1 MERKSWKGRLT
12 HSGKMVKKNQ
22 NFFQVGV
29 REIDV
34 TTERSQEAMSLQ
46 GRSHILFYQVEYE
59 LSITE
64 VDIFNT
70 VEILV
75 HYESVTQGSWNN
87 LDGDGQCTLR
97 RGGEMKD
104 EDRQRGWGVY
114 LYIKDRGENRVKMR
128 SSVRNEQLQKALHQ
142 RRCGL
147 KYLNTQNIK
156 RPYK

>member
-1 MERKSWKGRLT
+1 
-12 HSGKMVKKNQ
+12 MVKKNQ

-29 REIDV
+29 READV

-46 GRSHILFYQVEYE
+46 GRGHILFYQVEYE

-75 HYESVTQGSWNN
+75 HYEIVTQGSWNH

-104 EDRQRGWGVY
+104 EDRQPRGVSLHKGQ
-114 LYIKDRGENRVKMR
+114 RGKQSKNEKFCEARVVIESSPLEKMWFE
-128 SSVRNEQLQKALHQ
+128 V
-142 RRCGL
+142 L
-147 KYLNTQNIK
+147 KYSE
-156 RPYK
+156 Y